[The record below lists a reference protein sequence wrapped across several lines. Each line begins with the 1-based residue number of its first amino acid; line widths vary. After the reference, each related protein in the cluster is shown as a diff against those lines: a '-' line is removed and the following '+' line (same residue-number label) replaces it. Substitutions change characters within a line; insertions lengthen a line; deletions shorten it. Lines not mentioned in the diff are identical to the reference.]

1 MIHVKAKESPAVVY
15 ILDTVLKDW
24 LGLSYQLIPSDID
37 GFKFASKSS
46 EKTFDH
52 PNILLQFLDS
62 HYPFSFKVPEPIW
75 FEPENE
81 EAQRCLEGSLP
92 VFLNS
97 GDSVIE
103 EWSDKGG
110 KISFDILGSVFFFI
124 TRMEEYSHFESDNHD
139 RFSSDQS
146 ILEIW
151 NVLNRPIADEYVE
164 LLWYYLSNTFPD
176 LKRTQRSGKVIPT
189 CDVDR
194 PLEVMMT
201 WKNVIRHFAKD
212 VLKSPMGAFKALNR
226 RMSTLTGSYNK
237 DEHLNNIRWMMS
249 ACEKEGLTVEFNFIA
264 DRSHPK
270 LDGIYSIN
278 DAPIMHI
285 IAEIHQ
291 RGHKIGIHPSYNTYL
306 DKRQTKKEVDALNR
320 LLSELKRNTKVKVG
334 RQHFLR
340 WRTPETL
347 NNLIHAGV
355 EEDSTMS
362 FADKAGFR
370 AGTSR
375 VYNWYDLSKDGV
387 TPLKEKPLIFMECTV
402 IAERYMNMG
411 YSEEAINYVLDLK
424 RKSLKYN
431 GNFVFLWHDYHF
443 YSEKDKLFYQK
454 MIAS

>member
-24 LGLSYQLIPSDID
+24 FGLSYQLIPSDID
-37 GFKFASKSS
+37 GFEFSSKTSD
-46 EKTFDH
+46 KVFHH
-52 PNILLQFLDS
+52 PNTLFQFLDS
-62 HYPFSFKVPEPIW
+62 HDPTSFEVPEPIW

-81 EAQRCLEGSLP
+81 VAQACLEGPLP
-92 VFLNS
+92 VFLNT
-97 GDSVIE
+97 GDSVTE
-103 EWSDKGG
+103 DWSDTGG

-124 TRMEEYSHFESDNHD
+124 TRMEEYGRFESDNHD

-146 ILEIW
+146 VLEKW
-151 NVLNRPIADEYVE
+151 NVLNRPIADEYAE
-164 LLWYYLSNTFPD
+164 LLWHYLSKSFPD
-176 LKRTQRSGKVIPT
+176 LQRTQRSGKVIPT

-194 PLEVMMT
+194 PLEVLMT
-201 WKNVIRHFAKD
+201 WKNVIRHFIKD
-212 VLKSPMGAFKALNR
+212 TLKDPALAFKALR
-226 RMSTLTGSYNK
+226 RRASTLIGIYGK
-237 DEHLNNIRWMMS
+237 DEHLNNIRWMMA
-249 ACEKEGLTVEFNFIA
+249 ACEKVGLTIEFNFLA
-264 DRSHPK
+264 GHSHSK
-270 LDGIYSIN
+270 LDGKYSIT
-278 DAPIMHI
+278 DAPVKNI
-285 IAEIHQ
+285 IQEIHH
-291 RGHKIGIHPSYNTYL
+291 RGHVIGIHPSYNTYL
-306 DKRQTKKEVDALNR
+306 DKVQTRKEVNALNH
-320 LLSELKRNTKVKVG
+320 LLEQLGIDAKIKVG
-334 RQHFLR
+334 RQHYLR

-347 NNLIHAGV
+347 YNWVDAGV

-375 VYNWYDLSKDGV
+375 KYSWYDLNNNCV

-411 YSEEAINYVLDLK
+411 YSEEAMNYVLDLK
-424 RKSLKYN
+424 RKSLKYG